1 MSLNT
6 VVAFALLL
14 KKITRKGSLG
24 KKNFQQRMKK
34 SKRQTKS
41 GNLPVPSVILESK
54 DDHTTST
61 SSYSDSDFEEEDDYN
76 FDIHDNKSSVVI
88 SPASVKSLQHSQIK
102 AALRS
107 SLLLVD
113 DDTISINKSSSI
125 FENDIQMKQKSYEGS
140 QLEQKLGSLSLL
152 PSSVQ
157 LTMSSV
163 LVRDFAYPVDSPLH
177 YGQPATPSLENN
189 HSTISLSSPDFT
201 GRDARALFD
210 FKPETE
216 YEIALKAGQSIW
228 VQYRQCPGWLVA
240 DVQDETGLIPE
251 SYVEFV

>member
-34 SKRQTKS
+34 SKRQTQN
-41 GNLPVPSVILESK
+41 GHVPVPSAVVESK

-61 SSYSDSDFEEEDDYN
+61 SSCSDSEFEEEDEYN
-76 FDIHDNKSSVVI
+76 FNMHDKKSSVII

-102 AALRS
+102 ATLRS

-113 DDTISINKSSSI
+113 DDNASINKSSSI
-125 FENDIQMKQKSYEGS
+125 IENDIQMRQKSYEGP
-140 QLEQKLGSLSLL
+140 QLEQKFASLSIY
-152 PSSVQ
+152 PSSTQ
-157 LTMSSV
+157 LAMPSV
-163 LVRDFAYPVDSPLH
+163 FVRDFAYSTDSPLH
-177 YGQPATPSLENN
+177 YGQPATLLSEKN
-189 HSTISLSSPDFT
+189 HSAISLSSPDFN
-201 GRDARALFD
+201 GRNARALFD

-216 YEIALKAGQSIW
+216 FEIALKAGQSVW
-228 VQYRQCPGWLVA
+228 VQYRQCPGWLIA